1 MQLKPFQTRTLE
13 QLTAF
18 FRQARKT
25 GPKAAF
31 ESLAS
36 GAYRVPMHKG
46 KPVLAGDPPYVCLRI
61 PTGGGKTLVA
71 AYAVGRAFTDFLD
84 RSHGLVLWLVPS
96 KEIAEQ
102 TLRSLR
108 WPRHAYRLALQDALG
123 SEAIQVKTLPEA
135 LELPLSEALA
145 ETVVIVSTLQAFRVT
160 ATEGRKVYDDNG
172 QLYAHREALR
182 AFQAGAVDLDCFP
195 GTSEPLCSLR
205 NVLAMHRPLVIL
217 DEAHN
222 ARTHLSFETL
232 ARLNPGCLVEFTAT
246 PDREDNPSNVL
257 VAVPAA
263 ELKAEGLIKLPI
275 ELENANDPLAALGKA
290 KSKLEALDLAAK
302 AARSQEGR
310 YLRPILLVQAQADT
324 GPNAW
329 TVEVVKKALME
340 EFKIPESHIAIA
352 TGTTRDLKGKNLFS
366 PMEHTRVI
374 ITQKALVE
382 GWDCSFAYV
391 LCALTESH
399 SAKDVEQLLGRI
411 LRMPEA
417 TPFRNGEL
425 NRAYG
430 VLATTS
436 FQQTV
441 MHLREK
447 FVEAHGFTRVEA
459 NQALQPAYEPLLDT
473 EDAVGLHQAA
483 MVTIPDVDFSLL
495 PADLHARVET
505 DESGRSRVSRALL
518 AHHQEAFAKATKD
531 PVALRRVMSE
541 ELSPAQ
547 NQTPFLVP
555 LLLFHGEPFR
565 DEHFAAWPL
574 PLDQIPLDLDFDPL
588 EVRLTARLDAKGHE
602 LELQNLD
609 ASQERHLPYGMSG
622 SEDPVH
628 LSQRLDL
635 LLHRNGSN
643 RDVPQHL
650 GRRWCL
656 DLLMA
661 LQAKGQVLPELD
673 RGRFRLAAGVDQYWA
688 SHRERLRKEGFA
700 AALMDTEAFAA
711 SPSQHFAFG
720 PEDEYSPTALSPSI
734 YSRHRYLRVGAMN
747 GEELQVALA
756 LDSLPSVAQ
765 WVRNLEYSRT
775 TCFWLQASL
784 QAFFPDFVALLKD
797 GRTLVVEY
805 KGAHLIAKDQDKKA
819 VGERWAAATGN
830 AFEWVTEDRLPT
842 LLETWFKR
850 YPAPRGTP

>member
-1 MQLKPFQTRTLE
+1 MQLKTFQTRTLDL
-13 QLTAF
+13 LTAF
-18 FRQARKT
+18 LREARKT

-31 ESLAS
+31 EARGL
-36 GAYRVPMHKG
+36 GAYRVPLQKG
-46 KPVLAGDPPYVCLRI
+46 KPVLLGDPPYVCLRI

-71 AYAVGRAFTDFLD
+71 AHAVGRTFTDFLD

-96 KEIAEQ
+96 REIAEQ
-102 TLRSLR
+102 TLKNLR

-123 SEAIQVKTLPEA
+123 SETIQVKTLPEA
-135 LELPLSEALA
+135 LALPLSESLA
-145 ETVVIVSTLQAFRVT
+145 ETVIVVSTLQAFRVS

-172 QLYAHREALR
+172 QLYAHRELLR
-182 AFQAGAVDLDCFP
+182 TFQSEGGDLDCFP
-195 GTSEPLCSLR
+195 ETGEPLCSLR

-232 ARLNPGCLVEFTAT
+232 ARLNPSCLVEFTAT

-275 ELENANDPLAALGKA
+275 ELESASDPLSALGKA
-290 KSKLEALDLAAK
+290 KSKREALEVVAH
-302 AARSQEGR
+302 AARTQEGR

-324 GPNAW
+324 GPEAW
-329 TVEVVKKALME
+329 TAERVKKALIE
-340 EFKIPESHIAIA
+340 EYRVSEAHIAIA

-366 PMEHTRVI
+366 PSEHTRII

-411 LRMPEA
+411 LRMPNA
-417 TPFRNGEL
+417 TPFQNGEL

-459 NQALQPAYEPLLDT
+459 NQALQPVGEPMMDL
-473 EDAVGLHQAA
+473 EDAVGCHQAA
-483 MVTIPDVDFSLL
+483 RVTLPELDFALL
-495 PADLHARVET
+495 PSELHSRVET
-505 DESGRSRVSRALL
+505 DDAGRPQVSRALL
-518 AHHQEAFAKATKD
+518 ARHMEAFARATKD
-531 PVALRRVMSE
+531 PVALAKVAQS

-547 NQTPFLVP
+547 NQTIFQVP

-574 PLDQIPLDLDFDPL
+574 PLDEIPLDLAFDPL
-588 EVRLTARLDAKGHE
+588 DVRLTAQLDAKGYD
-602 LELQNLD
+602 LALMKLD
-609 ASQERHLPYGMSG
+609 AARESQLPYGMNS

-643 RDVPQHL
+643 RDVPQHM

-656 DLLMA
+656 NLITA
-661 LQAKGQVLPELD
+661 LQAKGQSLPDLD
-673 RGRFRLAAGVDQYWA
+673 RGRFRLAAAVDQHWA
-688 SHRERLRKEGFA
+688 SHRQRLRQEGFA
-700 AALMDTEAFAA
+700 AALMDTSAF
-711 SPSQHFAFG
+711 SCEPSQHFAFG
-720 PEDEYSPTALSPSI
+720 PEDEYSPSALAPAI
-734 YSRHRYLRVGAMN
+734 YQKHRYTRVGTMN
-747 GEELQVALA
+747 SEELQVAQA
-756 LDSLPSVAQ
+756 LDGLPSVVE
-765 WVRNLEYSRT
+765 WVRNLEHSRI

-784 QAFFPDFVALLKD
+784 QAFFPDFVVRLSD

-805 KGAHLIAKDQDKKA
+805 KGAHLVAKDQDKKV

-830 AFEWVTEDRLPT
+830 AFEWVTEDQLPN

-850 YPAPRGTP
+850 YPGS

>member
-1 MQLKPFQTRTLE
+1 MQLKPFQTRTLG

-18 FRQARKT
+18 FRQARKI

-31 ESLAS
+31 ETLAP
-36 GAYRVPMHKG
+36 GAYRVPAQKG

-108 WPRHAYRLALQDALG
+108 WPRHSYRLALQDALS
-123 SEAIQVKTLPEA
+123 SEAVQVKTLPEA

-182 AFQAGAVDLDCFP
+182 AFQAGEGGLDCFP

-246 PDREDNPSNVL
+246 PDREDNSSNVL
-257 VAVPAA
+257 VAVP
-263 ELKAEGLIKLPI
+263 
-275 ELENANDPLAALGKA
+275 
-290 KSKLEALDLAAK
+290 
-302 AARSQEGR
+302 
-310 YLRPILLVQAQADT
+310 
-324 GPNAW
+324 
-329 TVEVVKKALME
+329 
-340 EFKIPESHIAIA
+340 AIA
-352 TGTTRDLKGKNLFS
+352 TGTTRDLKGKNLFN

-417 TPFRNGEL
+417 TPFANGEL

-459 NQALQPAYEPLLDT
+459 NQALQPASEPLLDT

-483 MVTIPDVDFSLL
+483 MVTIPEVDFSLL

-505 DESGRSRVSRALL
+505 DETGRSRVSRALL
-518 AHHQEAFAKATKD
+518 ARHQEAFANATKD
-531 PVALRRVMSE
+531 PVALRHVMSE

-555 LLLFHGEPFR
+555 LLLFHGEPFQ

-574 PLDQIPLDLDFDPL
+574 PLDQIPLNLDFDPL
-588 EVRLTARLDAKGHE
+588 EVRLTARLDARGHE

-609 ASQERHLPYGMSG
+609 VSRESHLPYGMSG

-628 LSQRLDL
+628 LSHRLDL
-635 LLHRNGSN
+635 LLHRNGAN

-661 LQAKGQVLPELD
+661 LQAKGQVLDELD
-673 RGRFRLAAGVDQYWA
+673 RGRFRLAGAVDQYWA
-688 SHRERLRKEGFA
+688 SHRQRLRQKGFA
-700 AALMDTEAFAA
+700 AALMDTEAFAS

-720 PEDEYSPTALSPSI
+720 PEDEYNPTALSPGI

-747 GEELQVALA
+747 SEELQVALA

-765 WVRNLEYSRT
+765 WVRNLEHSRT
-775 TCFWLQASL
+775 ACCWLQASL

-819 VGERWAAATGN
+819 VGERWAATTGN

-850 YPAPRGTP
+850 YPAP